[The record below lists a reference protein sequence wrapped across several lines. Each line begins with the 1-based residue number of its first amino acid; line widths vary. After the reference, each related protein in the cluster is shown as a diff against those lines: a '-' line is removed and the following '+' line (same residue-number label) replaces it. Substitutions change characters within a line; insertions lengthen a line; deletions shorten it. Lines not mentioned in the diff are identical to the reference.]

1 MGQMSDHPVSGR
13 RQQAFPESA
22 EPEMGSLGTV
32 IAVGDGL
39 FRVRLQSG
47 QFVSAHLGG
56 RLRLCP
62 ARLNVGDVVVV
73 QVAAFDPSRGRIV
86 RRVERKEST

>member
-1 MGQMSDHPVSGR
+1 MGRMPDDPVSER
-13 RQQAFPESA
+13 LPQALPESA
-22 EPEMGSLGTV
+22 EPETGSLGTV
-32 IAVGDGL
+32 MAVGDGL

-47 QFVSAHLGG
+47 QFISAHLGG
-56 RLRLCP
+56 RLRLCS

-86 RRVERKEST
+86 RRVGHGESI